1 MGQNVVAAVAN
12 TVVISSSVMVMHP
25 QKVVTGV
32 WSEGELPTMVS
43 DEG

>member
-1 MGQNVVAAVAN
+1 MAN
-12 TVVISSSVMVMHP
+12 TVVISSGVMVMQP

-43 DEG
+43 EA